1 MSIKPDDCVIYLD
14 KLSTWEKRL
23 DPFGRMSEQR
33 IYPPYWEKFL
43 RHANKKIDWSLGIN
57 AQQNTLKAELKKHN
71 ATYKQTKNGSEY
83 VKFKSHSALTMF
95 ILRWS

>member
-14 KLSTWEKRL
+14 KLSTWEKRP
-23 DPFGRMSEQR
+23 DMFGRMSEQR
-33 IYPPYWEKFL
+33 IYPPYWQKFL
-43 RHANKKIDWSLGIN
+43 KHVNKKVDWSSSFN
-57 AQQNTLKAELKKHN
+57 AQEKTLKEELKKQN
-71 ATYKQTKNGSEY
+71 ATYKQTKNGGEY